1 MSKYVWHSIPVL
13 IMTFIAFYTRLTFYF
28 LCIQCSVTYIH
39 TPTTHT
45 YIHNKYK
52 PMTTIIG
59 RYLLVFI
66 VYSCSQKWEVDG
78 GIDLQSGT
86 LVVHQSLSNDVNQNI
101 VTPSDSIAAING
113 DDFTDDSDDDVYSL
127 EYESVLTK

>member
-1 MSKYVWHSIPVL
+1 
-13 IMTFIAFYTRLTFYF
+13 
-28 LCIQCSVTYIH
+28 
-39 TPTTHT
+39 
-45 YIHNKYK
+45 
-52 PMTTIIG
+52 MTTIIG